1 MEDNFMIEMAL
12 TNATKLVEKARD
24 LLYDFRIL
32 TDEMDLLF
40 TKIVKILNER

>member
-1 MEDNFMIEMAL
+1 MEDNLMRDMAL
-12 TNATKLVEKARD
+12 TNATKLVEKSRD
-24 LLYDFRIL
+24 LLYDFHIL